1 MQRTVNST
9 KFTYVQNT
17 IENGEIKSELKEVL
31 VRETDE
37 KKALRK
43 AYKEVGNFVPI
54 KVEQVSELYV
64 LEDDIFFQYA
74 HKVEG

>member
-31 VRETDE
+31 IRETDE

>member
-17 IENGEIKSELKEVL
+17 IENGEIKSELKEVT

>member
-1 MQRTVNST
+1 MQRKVNST

-17 IENGEIKSELKEVL
+17 IENGEIKSELKEVV

>member
-9 KFTYVQNT
+9 KFTYVHNT
-17 IENGEIKSELKEVL
+17 IENGEIKSELKEVT

>member
-9 KFTYVQNT
+9 KFTYVYNT

>member
-9 KFTYVQNT
+9 KFTYVHNT

-64 LEDDIFFQYA
+64 LEDDIFFKYA

>member
-1 MQRTVNST
+1 MQTTVNST

-17 IENGEIKSELKEVL
+17 IENGEIKSELKEVV

>member
-9 KFTYVQNT
+9 KFTYVHNT

>member
-17 IENGEIKSELKEVL
+17 IENGEIKSELKEVV

>member
-9 KFTYVQNT
+9 KFTQGQNT
-17 IENGEIKSELKEVL
+17 IENGEIKSELKEVV

>member
-17 IENGEIKSELKEVL
+17 IENGEIKSELKEVI

>member
-1 MQRTVNST
+1 MQRKVNST
-9 KFTYVQNT
+9 KFTYVHNT

>member
-17 IENGEIKSELKEVL
+17 IENGEIKSELKEVV

-64 LEDDIFFQYA
+64 LEDDIFFKYA

>member
-17 IENGEIKSELKEVL
+17 IENGEIKSELKEVV

-64 LEDDIFFQYA
+64 LEDDIFLKYA

>member
-64 LEDDIFFQYA
+64 LEDEIFFQYA

>member
-1 MQRTVNST
+1 MQRKVNST

-64 LEDDIFFQYA
+64 LEDEIFFQYA

>member
-17 IENGEIKSELKEVL
+17 IENGEIKSELKEVV

-43 AYKEVGNFVPI
+43 AYKEAGNFVPI

-74 HKVEG
+74 HKVED

>member
-17 IENGEIKSELKEVL
+17 IENGEIKSELKEVT

-74 HKVEG
+74 HKVED

>member
-43 AYKEVGNFVPI
+43 AYKEFGNFVPI

>member
-64 LEDDIFFQYA
+64 LEDDIFF
-74 HKVEG
+74 

>member
-9 KFTYVQNT
+9 KFTYVQTT
-17 IENGEIKSELKEVL
+17 IENGEIKSELKEVV

>member
-9 KFTYVQNT
+9 KFTYVHNT
-17 IENGEIKSELKEVL
+17 IENGEIKSELKEVV

-64 LEDDIFFQYA
+64 LEDDIFFKYA

>member
-17 IENGEIKSELKEVL
+17 IENGEIRSERKEVV

-74 HKVEG
+74 HKVED

>member
-17 IENGEIKSELKEVL
+17 IKNGEIKSELKEVL

-64 LEDDIFFQYA
+64 LEDDIFFKYA

>member
-17 IENGEIKSELKEVL
+17 IENGEIKSELKEVV

-54 KVEQVSELYV
+54 KVEQVSELYG

>member
-17 IENGEIKSELKEVL
+17 IENGEIKSELKEVV
-31 VRETDE
+31 VRATDE

>member
-17 IENGEIKSELKEVL
+17 IENGEIKSELKEVV

-74 HKVEG
+74 HKVED

>member
-64 LEDDIFFQYA
+64 LEDDIFFKYA

>member
-17 IENGEIKSELKEVL
+17 IENGEIKSELKEVT

-64 LEDDIFFQYA
+64 LEDDIFFKYA

>member
-9 KFTYVQNT
+9 KFTYVHNT
-17 IENGEIKSELKEVL
+17 IENGEIKSELKEVV

>member
-9 KFTYVQNT
+9 KFTYVHNT
-17 IENGEIKSELKEVL
+17 IENGEIKSELKEVI

>member
-17 IENGEIKSELKEVL
+17 IENGEIKSELKEVV

-43 AYKEVGNFVPI
+43 AYKEVGNFAPI

>member
-64 LEDDIFFQYA
+64 LEDDVFFKYA